1 MAQTL
6 PSDPEPLIRRLYAS
20 FNARSIDAVLASLAP
35 DVVWANGMEGGHVV
49 GHEGVRSYWQRQ
61 FSQIR
66 SSVTPVAID
75 PGADGR
81 VRVQVHQ
88 KHRNPQWHRRLERN
102 GSMASTRGRSP
113 RTRAVRASRESMPL
127 LARLSRAAVARQRGL
142 ADFRVG
148 RSDWW

>member
-49 GHEGVRSYWQRQ
+49 GHDGVRSYWQRQ

-88 KHRNPQWHRRLERN
+88 VV
-102 GSMASTRGRSP
+102 RS
-113 RTRAVRASRESMPL
+113 ADGEHV
-127 LARLSRAAVARQRGL
+127 L
-142 ADFRVG
+142 ADTTVG
-148 RSDWW
+148 HLFTFNLQGLIERFDIE